1 MYLSGLLD
9 GLFGSEMRLLR
20 LMGRTLAASKISSLF
35 GIILSPIFHAK
46 MTIRRPWGAPWEA
59 HGVPFGDPRACP
71 KPLFCQNGDHE
82 QTLLYTAFAPLYDSK
97 GRPFWHQRRPQWS
110 KVSTAASRSVGQDT
124 TKRVCLKSTKNMIK
138 RGLRGHGIR
147 GAFGAKKHQKPS
159 FG

>member
-20 LMGRTLAASKISSLF
+20 LMGRTLAASKVRSLF

-71 KPLFCQNGDHE
+71 KPLFYQNGDHE
-82 QTLLYTAFAPLYDSK
+82 QTLVYTAFAPLYELQ
-97 GRPFWHQRRPQWS
+97 G
-110 KVSTAASRSVGQDT
+110 AAILAPKT
-124 TKRVCLKSTKNMIK
+124 TTVVKSEHSSLEKCRAGHNEARVYEK
-138 RGLRGHGIR
+138 
-147 GAFGAKKHQKPS
+147 
-159 FG
+159 